1 MKIYKR
7 ISAAERIFRGR
18 GIYAAFFP
26 VRVVLSYLYRI
37 IISLRGR
44 FSKKSEHRKENKI
57 SAVVISVG
65 NLVVG
70 GGGKTPCSIALVKAL
85 RERGFKPVILTRG
98 YGSRAEKAG
107 RTVVL
112 RASGDPGRCAMSGRE
127 YALYYGDEL
136 AIYRNESVQVILDP
150 NRKRGLKT
158 GTLMLNPTH
167 VIMDDAFQNLEIYKD
182 HDILLLDHTDP
193 FGGGKMLPWGKL
205 RERPEAAVRADIII
219 FTRSSSDRIPAEAR
233 DLVEGKKIFFSR
245 HAYAGIYGRDG
256 EKTEP
261 GELDGRKIAL
271 YSGIAIPESF
281 ENTFGEHL
289 GEPDFSFRFSDHHM
303 YDEEGIRFMT
313 DRVPDG
319 TAFIT
324 TEKDWHK
331 SAELFA
337 PDIDVYLFRIRFVID
352 EMDRL
357 IQLIISS

>member
-1 MKIYKR
+1 MKIYNR

-18 GIYAAFFP
+18 GIYVAFLP
-26 VRVVLSYLYRI
+26 VRVVLSFLYRI
-37 IISLRGR
+37 IISLRGK
-44 FSKKSEHRKENKI
+44 FSKKSEYGKEKKI

-70 GGGKTPCSIALVKAL
+70 GGGKTPCAISLVKAL
-85 RERGFKPVILTRG
+85 RERGFKPAILTRG

-112 RASGDPGRCAMSGRE
+112 RASADPGSGAMSGRE

-136 AIYRNESVQVILDP
+136 AIYRNESVPVILDP
-150 NRKRGLKT
+150 NRKRGLRA
-158 GTLMLNPTH
+158 GTLTLKPTH
-167 VIMDDAFQNLEIYKD
+167 VIMDDAFQNLEIHKD
-182 HDILLLDHTDP
+182 HDILLLDHSDP
-193 FGGGKMLPWGKL
+193 FGGGKMLPWGTL
-205 RERPEAAVRADIII
+205 RERPEQAVRADIVI

-233 DLVEGKKIFFSR
+233 NLLEGKKIFFSR
-245 HAYAGIYGRDG
+245 HEYAGIYGRGG
-256 EKTEP
+256 EKVEP

-271 YSGIAIPESF
+271 YSGIALPESF
-281 ENTFGEHL
+281 EDTFTDRFH
-289 GEPDFSFRFSDHHM
+289 EPDFSFRFSDHHM
-303 YDEEGIRFMT
+303 YDEEDIRFMT

-337 PDIDVYLFRIRFVID
+337 PDIDIYLCRIKFVID
-352 EMDRL
+352 EMERL